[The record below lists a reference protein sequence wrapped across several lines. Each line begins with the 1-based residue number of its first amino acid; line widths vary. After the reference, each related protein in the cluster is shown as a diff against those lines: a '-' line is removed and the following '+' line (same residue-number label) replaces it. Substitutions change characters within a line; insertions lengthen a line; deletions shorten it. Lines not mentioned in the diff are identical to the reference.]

1 VITSALPGEVVVFPD
16 HGIRI
21 AYRAGDFPYSKASH
35 LPVLVT
41 EHGVPART
49 D

>member
-1 VITSALPGEVVVFPD
+1 MITPAMPGEVVVFPD

-21 AYRAGDFPYSKASH
+21 AYRAEDFPHSNASH

-41 EHGVPART
+41 EHGVPDDAS
-49 D
+49 